1 MIHICYI
8 EVVPSYEQILAAQQ
22 EVLDQY
28 YCLSDVIAQQPL
40 LSEPIPNLAE
50 QLETLLTE

>member
-1 MIHICYI
+1 
-8 EVVPSYEQILAAQQ
+8 VVPSYEQVLAAQP

-28 YCLSDVIAQQPL
+28 YCLFDVIAQQPL

-50 QLETLLTE
+50 QLETFLAE

>member
-8 EVVPSYEQILAAQQ
+8 EVVPSYEQILATQP

-28 YCLSDVIAQQPL
+28 CCLSDVIAQQPL
-40 LSEPIPNLAE
+40 LSGPIPNLAE